1 MKLPAGS
8 ERVARSLLQD
18 GPATAAQLAERLG
31 ITGTAARKHLDVLLA
46 QDFVAAS
53 EQPPF
58 GPRPLRGRGRPARIF
73 ALTAKGRGAM
83 EQAYEHL
90 ADRALAYLQQRG
102 ELEVFAEHY
111 AASLGDRL
119 GDLSDVEPV
128 RRPAALAAAL
138 SREGYAAEVV
148 HTGPGSAVQIC
159 QHHCP
164 VADVASKYPH
174 LCEAETS
181 LLSNVLGTHVMRLA
195 TIAHGDG
202 VCTTHIPDVSAIAHT
217 RLGRT
222 SA

>member
-18 GPATAAQLAERLG
+18 GPATAAQIADRLG
-31 ITGTAARKHLDVLLA
+31 ITGTAARKHLDVLLT
-46 QDFVAAS
+46 QDFIAAS
-53 EQPPF
+53 DQPPF

-90 ADRALAYLQQRG
+90 ADSALAYLRERG
-102 ELEVFAEHY
+102 DLADFAERY
-111 AASLGDRL
+111 AASLGERL
-119 GDLSDVEPV
+119 GDLSDIEPV
-128 RRPAALAAAL
+128 HRPAALAAAL

-148 HTGPGSAVQIC
+148 ETGPGSAVQIC

-164 VADVASKYPH
+164 VAEVAGKYPH
-174 LCEAETS
+174 LCEAETA
-181 LLSNVLGTHVMRLA
+181 LLSTMLGTHVMRLA

-202 VCTTHIPDVSAIAHT
+202 VCTTHIPDLYATTYT